1 MPPLDGS
8 GPMLCAMCHRA
19 NGGASCWRLHH
30 NLTKLE
36 VGWKCLVKLVIV
48 RLFVYC
54 VCVCVCVCDVCVCMC
69 GLCACVYV
77 VYACVCVNVC

>member
-1 MPPLDGS
+1 MSPLDGS

-48 RLFVYC
+48 RLCVC
-54 VCVCVCVCDVCVCMC
+54 VVCVVCVCVHM
-69 GLCACVYV
+69 YV
-77 VYACVCVNVC
+77 EHH